1 MSQNSTNTSSRD
13 VHVTIPE
20 LSILRPQEA
29 FLIDSS
35 HLMTLSTLSRD
46 RCSTLRTPSVFPNFS
61 TNASNLT
68 VGIYIQLL

>member
-13 VHVTIPE
+13 VHVIIPE
-20 LSILRPQEA
+20 LSILRPQETL
-29 FLIDSS
+29 LIDSS
-35 HLMTLSTLSRD
+35 HLTTLSTLSRD
-46 RCSTLRTPSVFPNFS
+46 RRSTLRTPGVFSNPS